1 MRQHVDEVAEGS
13 QPVGDVDCRP
23 MSGNNRM
30 LGPHGSPCESP
41 CPSLEDDEDYQGEQC
56 INCDIRQYALGKI
69 NAENA
74 AMELQVCRIAE
85 RTQMVHNRTMATM
98 EIFDRKL
105 AEATKALA
113 DSQKEMN
120 EWMREDNYMFFI
132 YGQAFASTLDVLPV
146 RKPREDS
153 TSSVAESSETNGP
166 CSSIE

>member
-1 MRQHVDEVAEGS
+1 
-13 QPVGDVDCRP
+13 
-23 MSGNNRM
+23 M
-30 LGPHGSPCESP
+30 LGLHGSPCESP
-41 CPSLEDDEDYQGEQC
+41 CPSLEDNEDYQGERC
-56 INCDIRQYALGKI
+56 MNCDIRQYALGEI

-120 EWMREDNYMFFI
+120 EWMREDNYMFFT